1 MWKIIGLCLIFL
13 LSSNIYSQNKERFQ
27 YVKIGNMEGTLDAQD
42 FDLIGG
48 KIRYM
53 QLLEEFEKKF
63 SKIKNGYPDYY
74 RDYDLYDSF
83 SLKLIAKLIPKRS
96 VPVESKRKYD
106 FFDIPINTKIFKVYY
121 NINTKKIDGIIE
133 TSSSIIE

>member
-1 MWKIIGLCLIFL
+1 MWKIIGFFLIFL
-13 LSSNIYSQNKERFQ
+13 LSNNVYGQNKERFQ
-27 YVKIGNMEGTLDAQD
+27 YVKIGNMEGTLDVVD
-42 FDLIGG
+42 FNLIGG
-48 KIRYM
+48 KAKYM

-63 SKIKNGYPDYY
+63 SQIKDGYPGYY

-83 SLKLIAKLIPKRS
+83 SLKLIVKLIPKRS